1 MGIAEDW
8 SDLLFDLTCLSKQSA
23 KRRFKKSIKYG
34 WGGLCGYCRCNRAT
48 TLDHIKPK
56 SKGGDSLR
64 SNLLPCC
71 LKCNHSK
78 GTEPWL
84 VWFKRQP
91 FYNEVAQELIE
102 EWITNKRFIE
112 EELDDQPT
120 YHRTTVCSHKSK
132 IRGNSNEQTC
142 SGKNGLAP
150 A

>member
-34 WGGLCGYCRCNRAT
+34 WGGLCGYCRSNRAT

-84 VWFKRQP
+84 VWFKRQS

-120 YHRTTVCSHKSK
+120 YHRTAVCSHTSK
-132 IRGNSNEQTC
+132 IRSNSNEQAST
-142 SGKNGLAP
+142 GKNGLAP